1 MVDSWDATHPGQAR
15 VSKGRTLEGEHPKK
29 WEKDSKCNLAYICL
43 ANVFGGYDDFIYQ
56 EALKITKQK
65 SEPEIL
71 TSTQILHL
79 LKNKILIRLTHI
91 AMVLRLWSWA
101 LGKMVLW
108 EASKPAIVMSS
119 RVPWPRGGSKVGY
132 KGHTIDKACQSHSE
146 TSPGLPQMSCH
157 FSNCSSLWI
166 AIQLTTGSH
175 AQTMSSSHFTSFFA
189 NSEVTL
195 R

>member
-1 MVDSWDATHPGQAR
+1 MI
-15 VSKGRTLEGEHPKK
+15 LFFKK
-29 WEKDSKCNLAYICL
+29 HWNLL
-43 ANVFGGYDDFIYQ
+43 N
-56 EALKITKQK
+56 KN

-71 TSTQILHL
+71 TSTQNFHL
-79 LKNKILIRLTHI
+79 LKNKILIQLTHI
-91 AMVLRLWSWA
+91 AMVQRLWSWA

-108 EASKPAIVMSS
+108 EASRPAIVMSS

-146 TSPGLPQMSCH
+146 TSPGYHEWVAIFQTALVYESH
-157 FSNCSSLWI
+157 FWPLGHNV
-166 AIQLTTGSH
+166 
-175 AQTMSSSHFTSFFA
+175 QTMSNSHFMSFFT